1 MELDLDV
8 VNDALSVGAILVLA
22 DDADEQHLSVLY
34 RTWVLAV
41 NFLAGGRMSR
51 PVAVLTSEV
60 RIAGQLEPCV
70 ALILGS
76 VSVIERMEPDYAVVD
91 FNRAFR
97 ARSWKTPWESRPRA
111 VVAIRVFIVTREP
124 TAAGVAES
132 TAVGDEI
139 SDLVPWMQCSV

>member
-1 MELDLDV
+1 
-8 VNDALSVGAILVLA
+8 
-22 DDADEQHLSVLY
+22 
-34 RTWVLAV
+34 
-41 NFLAGGRMSR
+41 MSR

-97 ARSWKTPWESRPRA
+97 ARSCSEYREEGATGNKTIQKRDN
-111 VVAIRVFIVTREP
+111 I
-124 TAAGVAES
+124 
-132 TAVGDEI
+132 
-139 SDLVPWMQCSV
+139 LSVNNYRKQH